1 MRRQGR
7 ASGGTGLAM
16 KTIATLLARKRQLID
31 RLQEDPGPHE
41 RDEIDRLMA
50 QINRALD
57 DLDEAESRDDP
68 KM

>member
-1 MRRQGR
+1 MRRERR
-7 ASGGTGLAM
+7 AGGGTGLAM
-16 KTIATLLARKRQLID
+16 KTIATLLVRKRQLID

-41 RDEIDRLMA
+41 RDEIDRLMT

-57 DLDEAESRDDP
+57 DLDKVEPSDDP

>member
-1 MRRQGR
+1 
-7 ASGGTGLAM
+7 M

-57 DLDEAESRDDP
+57 DLDEAESSDDH

>member
-1 MRRQGR
+1 
-7 ASGGTGLAM
+7 M
-16 KTIATLLARKRQLID
+16 KTIATLLVRKRQLID

-41 RDEIDRLMA
+41 RDEIDRLMT

-57 DLDEAESRDDP
+57 DLDKVEPSDDP